1 MFNVDLKVAGRYI
14 FGMLANTRQH
24 IYHDQVQEQLMDSV
38 HDRWMREAL
47 AMVSVEASFQMKFEF
62 LCQ

>member
-1 MFNVDLKVAGRYI
+1 MFNVDLQVTLGT
-14 FGMLANTRQH
+14 LANTSQQ
-24 IYHDQVQEQLMDSV
+24 IYDDHVQEQIMDSV